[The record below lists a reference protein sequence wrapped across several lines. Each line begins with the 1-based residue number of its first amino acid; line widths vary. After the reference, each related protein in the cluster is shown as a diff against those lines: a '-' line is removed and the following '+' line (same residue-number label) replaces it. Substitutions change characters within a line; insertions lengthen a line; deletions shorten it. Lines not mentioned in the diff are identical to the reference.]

1 MLSFE
6 QKLAIADSFPELQR
20 KPVSLGRVNYHYENS
35 VYEKKTVV
43 YHLHPNGNG
52 FVYAGELDG
61 YETDDKGFVNI
72 RDFGADE
79 LRAVIEQSI
88 LSLSGDGG
96 DDSAEGASS
105 DKEIWTNAKKQELTL
120 TLDDEDGM
128 WYVFSGL
135 NMDAAFESYEEAKE
149 YLEDEGFSRSRRG

>member
-20 KPVSLGRVNYHYENS
+20 KDVSLGRVNYHYEES
-35 VYEKKTVV
+35 AYDKKTVV

-52 FVYAGELDG
+52 FVYAGQLDG

-72 RDFGADE
+72 RDFGAEE
-79 LRAVIEQSI
+79 LRAVIGQSI
-88 LSLSGDGG
+88 LSLSGQP
-96 DDSAEGASS
+96 EGAGVSPGRARS
-105 DKEIWTNAKKQELTL
+105 GKERWANAKNQELTL
-120 TLDDEDGM
+120 ELDDEDGM

-135 NMDAAFESYEEAKE
+135 NLDAAFDTYEEAAA
-149 YLEDEGFSRSRRG
+149 YLREEGFARS